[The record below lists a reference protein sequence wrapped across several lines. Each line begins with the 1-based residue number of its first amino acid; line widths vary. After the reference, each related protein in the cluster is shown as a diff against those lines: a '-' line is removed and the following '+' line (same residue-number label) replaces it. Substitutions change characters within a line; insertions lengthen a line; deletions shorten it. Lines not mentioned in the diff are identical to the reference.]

1 MWNLIFSNIR
11 QRPARACVS
20 IMAVS
25 LGVVL
30 ILVSVG
36 LSYGQ
41 LSDQA
46 QRARRVGGDF
56 ILQPTGASV
65 FLALSGGT
73 LPVKIRQVIE
83 QVEGIRATTPIL
95 VKFISD
101 GFFSLFGVDRKS
113 FQQVS
118 GGLTFH
124 KGHMFEKPFESVIDS
139 IYASVNKLD
148 VGDSVDLLGHSF
160 TVSGIYEEGTAARVL
175 VPLATLQELNG
186 TPGKATVVFIRAKEN
201 EPISVVEA
209 RLRER
214 FNSYKITKTAEFQNL
229 LATSAPAFKE
239 FLTAISFISI
249 AISFIITLLAMYSN
263 IIERT
268 REIGILKSLGA
279 SKLYIVQL
287 ILKESFLICVM
298 GVVAGFIFTAIALEL
313 ITTTFPTL
321 PINIMPV
328 WGLLAVVMALGGGS
342 LGALYPAIKAAHLD
356 PVKALGY
363 Q

>member
-1 MWNLIFSNIR
+1 MWHLIFSNIR

-20 IMAVS
+20 IVAVS

-30 ILVSVG
+30 LLVSVG

-41 LSDQA
+41 LSDQV
-46 QRARRVGGDF
+46 QRVRRVGGDF
-56 ILQPTGASV
+56 ILQPTAASV

-83 QVEGIRATTPIL
+83 QVEGIQATTPIL

-101 GFFSLFGVDRKS
+101 GFFSLFGVDKES
-113 FQQVS
+113 FKQVND
-118 GGLTFH
+118 GLTFH
-124 KGHMFEKPFESVIDS
+124 QGHMFEKPFESVIDS

-148 VGDSVDLLGHSF
+148 VGDSMDLLGHNF

-175 VPLATLQELNG
+175 IPLATLQELNG
-186 TPGKATVVFIRAKEN
+186 TPAKATVVFIRAKNN
-201 EPISVVEA
+201 EPLAVVEA
-209 RLRER
+209 RLREK
-214 FNSYKITKTAEFQNL
+214 FNSYKITKTAALQNL
-229 LATSAPAFKE
+229 YSKNAPAFEE
-239 FLTAISFISI
+239 FLTAICFISV
-249 AISFIITLLAMYSN
+249 AISLIITLLAMYSN

-298 GVVAGFIFTAIALEL
+298 GVVAGFIFTSIALAL
-313 ITTTFPTL
+313 ITMTFPTL
-321 PINIMPV
+321 PIKIMPV

-342 LGALYPAIKAAHLD
+342 LGALYPAIKAAQLD